1 VGISSDDF
9 KFEKYRHLFSDDIS
23 ELIPKDEFV
32 SYEDFDII
40 GPEIDP
46 EIECIYLGFTD
57 SASDHA
63 EYLGFYL
70 TLQYND
76 FDYEFPFELLNHY
89 KEVLVEFFGEEIRPL
104 VKMGVGFFY
113 C

>member
-46 EIECIYLGFTD
+46 DIECIHLGFAD
-57 SASDHA
+57 SDERS
-63 EYLGFYL
+63 EYLGYCL
-70 TLQYND
+70 NLKRND
-76 FDYEFPFELLNHY
+76 FDVEFPFELLNPY
-89 KEVLVEFFGEEIRPL
+89 KEILVKFFGEEIRPF
-104 VKMGVGFFY
+104 VRMGVGFFY